1 MKMHETRV
9 LSLLNFFEL
18 SNSELIH
25 GLIGCHKYDNV
36 QTCTVL
42 KEGGIIDLSKLDCCH
57 FEFRTRH
64 WAEWMRGIL
73 VLKMYFANF
82 HLSFE
87 NLDAICKELF
97 RIFFF
102 VV

>member
-42 KEGGIIDLSKLDCCH
+42 KEGGIID
-57 FEFRTRH
+57 
-64 WAEWMRGIL
+64 
-73 VLKMYFANF
+73 
-82 HLSFE
+82 
-87 NLDAICKELF
+87 
-97 RIFFF
+97 
-102 VV
+102 